1 MNIEQIRICIQVLDQ
16 MAAGFAAMRDNSN
29 AAQAGLSCV
38 MAQSL
43 VVEYAAHRT
52 DGMEHAQAMEATASG
67 QLNLHEASA
76 SLYAM
81 LTRKPDESN

>member
-1 MNIEQIRICIQVLDQ
+1 MNIEQIRICIQVLDHL
-16 MAAGFAAMRDNSN
+16 AAGFATMHDNHN

-38 MAQSL
+38 VAQSL

-52 DGMEHAQAMEATASG
+52 DGMEHEQAMEATAGG
-67 QLNLHEASA
+67 QLNLNEASA

-81 LTRKPDESN
+81 LTAKPEDQ